1 MIFLLAFLPAY
12 LIFHTLVPSTRGKN
26 IVLLV
31 FSCLFY
37 AYGGI
42 PCLLLLLADALLGF
56 QAGRLLEKT
65 HHKRYL
71 VLPII
76 VWLGLL
82 GVFKYAGFFGKNIGA
97 LFGDPLMVH
106 LALPM
111 GISFYTFKLISY
123 LADVWQDRCPA
134 EKSPLSFLCY
144 VTTFHQVLQG
154 PIVRYPDMR
163 EALHER
169 TVNRE
174 AMISG
179 LVRFSTGLFKKAV
192 LADYCG
198 TLADTLLPLDG
209 SIGTVPKAG
218 LWIGSVLFT
227 MQIYLDFSA
236 YSDMAIAL
244 GTMSG
249 FTCPEN
255 FNYPYAAVSVKDF
268 WRRWHI
274 SLSSFFRDYVY
285 FPLGG
290 SRVSPVRT
298 VLNLLVVWLL
308 TGFWHGADWNFI
320 IWGLY
325 YFCFVVLENAIH
337 RKRLQK
343 ADASVQS
350 LADSINAEKEP
361 AKTTGENPA
370 SNADETTSQNLLIR
384 LIKSL
389 PARLYTLF
397 VVNLG
402 WVIFRFTNFNDLGT
416 VLTGLFTGAKTG
428 AASAFV
434 GMTIKNNIFFLI
446 FSLLCC
452 SPLFFNLGKALRT
465 RHEDG
470 RLPEGA
476 WYGLRLVLTIV
487 CFIFALTA
495 IAGSTFRP
503 FLYNTF

>member
-1 MIFLLAFLPAY
+1 MSFTLMIFLLAFLPAY

-298 VLNLLVVWLL
+298 VLNLLIVWLL

-320 IWGLY
+320 LWGLY
-325 YFCFVVLENAIH
+325 YFAFVVLENFI
-337 RKRLQK
+337 RKRKLQQ
-343 ADASVQS
+343 ADASVRD
-350 LADSINAEKEP
+350 LAGKTPSAGAASAPSRSTVARILKEF
-361 AKTTGENPA
+361 
-370 SNADETTSQNLLIR
+370 
-384 LIKSL
+384 

-402 WVIFRFTNFNDLGT
+402 WVIFRFTNFKELGT
-416 VLTGLFTGAKTG
+416 VLSGLFTGA
-428 AASAFV
+428 AAGGTSAFV
-434 GMTIKNNIFFLI
+434 GMTVKNNIFFLL
-446 FSLLCC
+446 FALLCC
-452 SPLFFNLGKALRT
+452 SPLFLRLGQAIRKRYEA
-465 RHEDG
+465 G
-470 RLPEGA
+470 RLSAGA
-476 WYGLRLVLTIV
+476 WYGLRLALTLLCFVL
-487 CFIFALTA
+487 ALTA

>member
-1 MIFLLAFLPAY
+1 MSFTLMIFLLAFLPAY

-274 SLSSFFRDYVY
+274 SLSTWFRDYLY
-285 FPLGG
+285 IPLGG
-290 SRVSPVRT
+290 SRKGLPRT
-298 VLNLLVVWLL
+298 ILNLGFVFLITGLWHGPVWTFVVWGAMNGTLVIIERLL
-308 TGFWHGADWNFI
+308 
-320 IWGLY
+320 GLNREKERPALLNAVLHVY
-325 YFCFVVLENAIH
+325 CVLAFTLCFVVFNS
-337 RKRLQK
+337 
-343 ADASVQS
+343 DS
-350 LADSINAEKEP
+350 LRHAGAYFLAMAGLSPEP
-361 AKTTGENPA
+361 PLHSLLYFTDIVPGAVMCLAAALSTPLFSK
-370 SNADETTSQNLLIR
+370 LIR
-384 LIKSL
+384 PQSDGISA
-389 PARLYTLF
+389 ARTALQDIFLLAVLVLSAASIMSADYNPF
-397 VVNLG
+397 
-402 WVIFRFTNFNDLGT
+402 IYFRF
-416 VLTGLFTGAKTG
+416 
-428 AASAFV
+428 
-434 GMTIKNNIFFLI
+434 
-446 FSLLCC
+446 
-452 SPLFFNLGKALRT
+452 
-465 RHEDG
+465 
-470 RLPEGA
+470 
-476 WYGLRLVLTIV
+476 
-487 CFIFALTA
+487 
-495 IAGSTFRP
+495 
-503 FLYNTF
+503 